1 MEQLVKTRV
10 GEKGRI
16 LIPSAIREQ
25 LGMKVGDPVVLEV
38 SDRELRISTLQLRIE
53 EAQATVRKYISP
65 DRSLADEL
73 SAERRE
79 AAKHE

>member
-1 MEQLVKTRV
+1 
-10 GEKGRI
+10 
-16 LIPSAIREQ
+16 
-25 LGMKVGDPVVLEV
+25 VVLEV
-38 SDRELRISTLQLRIE
+38 SDKESRISTLQTRIE

-79 AAKHE
+79 AARYE